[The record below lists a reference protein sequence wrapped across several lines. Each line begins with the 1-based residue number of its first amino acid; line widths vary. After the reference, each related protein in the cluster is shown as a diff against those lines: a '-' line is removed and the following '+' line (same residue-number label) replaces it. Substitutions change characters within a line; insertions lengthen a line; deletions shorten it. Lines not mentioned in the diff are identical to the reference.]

1 MKKAGYS
8 VLLLVLVLAFI
19 VLNYN
24 SFDSWVVK
32 NLETL
37 EPVEV
42 ERVIDGDTVVINGES
57 VRMLG
62 LNTPERGEK
71 YYKEAKEYTSSLVMN
86 RTVLIERRG
95 KDRYNRELGYLF
107 YGDENLNAKIV
118 EKGYANYYF
127 PSGHDNY
134 YGLFED
140 SWKECILRNENL
152 CEKSVDECSECIVLH
167 KFGPDEDL
175 ILFNSC
181 DFDCDLDGWTIKDE
195 GRKTYVFNDFIF
207 KSKYQVTITA
217 KDFNETYVWTNTGDT
232 IFLRDKQGKLVLWE
246 NY

>member
-8 VLLLVLVLAFI
+8 VLLLVLILAFI

-95 KDRYNRELGYLF
+95 KDKYNRELGYLF

-134 YGLFED
+134 YGLFE
-140 SWKECILRNENL
+140 
-152 CEKSVDECSECIVLH
+152 
-167 KFGPDEDL
+167 
-175 ILFNSC
+175 
-181 DFDCDLDGWTIKDE
+181 
-195 GRKTYVFNDFIF
+195 
-207 KSKYQVTITA
+207 
-217 KDFNETYVWTNTGDT
+217 
-232 IFLRDKQGKLVLWE
+232 
-246 NY
+246 